1 MSETLEAFAATV
13 LRLRLLLAD
22 ADPAQWQAGQSPI
35 PREDTTERSKN
46 MTSDPTPTITGDARR
61 LKLRIA
67 VLEAESALEKVNRV
81 ARAAEAHLSKA
92 LTEWQG

>member
-1 MSETLEAFAATV
+1 MNSPLEAFVASV
-13 LRLRLLLAD
+13 LRLRLLMAD
-22 ADPAQWQAGQSPI
+22 ADPAQWQAGQSPV
-35 PREDTTERSKN
+35 PREDTTERSKG

-67 VLEAESALEKVNRV
+67 VIEAEAAVEKAQKVV
-81 ARAAEAHLSKA
+81 TAAEAHLTKA